1 MQKII
6 QVIIAII
13 GTFLIINAI
22 WLAIVSNIN
31 MGVLGTFALG
41 IILIAVVVFWNI
53 IKQKT
58 NNKIG
63 KIIKYII
70 LALFILWFILLFF
83 IAIYGKVDNVTY
95 KEDAVIV
102 LGCGIRGK
110 NVSAVLAYRLDK
122 TVEYY
127 NKNQYA
133 IIVVSGGQGPQEE
146 ITEAEAMKQ
155 YLITKGIPEDKIIK
169 EERATSTTEN
179 IVYSKEILDTK
190 FDKEYKVVVIT
201 NNFHIYRA
209 SKIAKKAGLDATHF
223 NAKVKWDTIVANY
236 IRETMGVAK
245 YWVLGE

>member
-1 MQKII
+1 MQKVIRS
-6 QVIIAII
+6 IIAVI

-22 WLAIVSNIN
+22 WLIMVSNIN

-41 IILIAVVVFWNI
+41 IILIGVSVLWNI

-63 KIIKYII
+63 KILKYII
-70 LALFILWFILLFF
+70 IILFLLWFILLSF
-83 IAIYGKVDNVTY
+83 IAIYGKADNVTY

-127 NKNQYA
+127 NKNPNA
-133 IIVVSGGQGPQEE
+133 VIIVSGGQGPQEE
-146 ITEAEAMKQ
+146 ITEAQAMQQ
-155 YLITKGIPEDKIIK
+155 YLIEKGIPQDKIIK
-169 EERATSTTEN
+169 EEKATSTTEN
-179 IVYSKEILDTK
+179 MIYSKEILDK
-190 FDKEYKVVVIT
+190 QFNKEYKVAVIT

-209 SKIAKKAGLDATHF
+209 SQIAKKVGLNATHY
-223 NAKVKWDTIVANY
+223 NAKIRTDTIVANY

-245 YWVLGE
+245 YWILGE